1 MTDEIIEATPIDQ
14 AAYVAI
20 PIETLE
26 KAIELVDD
34 ARAFLY
40 VGNTQRA
47 MNSLDELKKELNRE
61 EVI

>member
-1 MTDEIIEATPIDQ
+1 MAKEVIEATPVDE

-20 PIETLE
+20 PIESLD
-26 KAIELVDD
+26 KVIELIDD
-34 ARAFLY
+34 ARAFLF

-61 EVI
+61 EVN